1 MRDKYK
7 TLEELS
13 KGRER
18 GREERRVRR
27 TRGERDREEGRREKK
42 IEKEYVGGEGRKQP
56 EN

>member
-42 IEKEYVGGEGRKQP
+42 IGKEYVGGEGRKQP